1 MRTGIRSVSVF
12 GLAMINVAAVGS
24 VKNWSFIA
32 EYGLTSIFFLLL
44 AAVIF
49 FLPVSLV
56 AAELA
61 TTWPKEGGIYFW
73 VREAFGHRM
82 GLLAIWLLWIE
93 NVAWYPTI
101 LSFTSATIAYSFNP
115 ALSENV
121 YYTVVV
127 VLILFWTATLANL
140 FGMKMS
146 SWISDLGAICGTFI
160 PGIVII
166 VLGFFWYFGKN
177 PLQITFDL
185 SSLAPQFKLD
195 YFIFFTGV
203 LLALAGME
211 MSAVHACD
219 VQQPQKNYPRAIF
232 LSAFFILILSIL
244 GVLSIAMVIPKKE
257 ISLVAGSMQAISIF
271 MSKYQLTKWVP
282 VIAALIAIGS
292 FGSLS
297 TWIIGPSKGL
307 LAAAEVGDFPKIFQR
322 TNRHRVPTAL
332 LLAQGIIATILT
344 FFFLLM
350 PTVSSGFW
358 MLTVLVAQLY
368 LIMYLLLFA
377 AVIRLRYMKP
387 NVLRPYQIPGGKI
400 GLWTVAGI
408 GILSA
413 LFALFIGFIPPGQ
426 VAADRHLFYFLFLIF
441 GIAIACALP
450 LFFLF
455 PRKRLK

>member
-1 MRTGIRSVSVF
+1 MRSISVF
-12 GLAMINVAAVGS
+12 GLAMINVAAIGS

-32 EYGLTSIFFLLL
+32 EYGLTAVFFLLL

-61 TTWPKEGGIYFW
+61 TAWPKEGGVYFW

-101 LSFTSATIAYSFNP
+101 LSFTSATIAYIFNP

-121 YYTVVV
+121 YYTVIV
-127 VLILFWTATLANL
+127 VLVLFWTATLTNL

-146 SWISDLGAICGTFI
+146 SWISDFGAICGTFI
-160 PGIVII
+160 PGILII
-166 VLGFFWYFGKN
+166 ILGLFWYFGKN
-177 PLQITFDL
+177 TLQISFDL

-211 MSAVHACD
+211 MSAVHARD

-232 LSAFFILILSIL
+232 LSAFFILFLSVL
-244 GVLSIAMVIPKKE
+244 GVLSIAMVIPKGE
-257 ISLVAGSMQAISIF
+257 ISLVAGSMQAISVF
-271 MSKYQLTKWVP
+271 MSKYHLMKWVP
-282 VIAALIAIGS
+282 FIAALIAIGS

-307 LAAAEVGDFPKIFQR
+307 LAAAEGGDFPKIFQR
-322 TNRHRVPTAL
+322 TNRHHVPTML
-332 LLAQGIIATILT
+332 LLAQGIIATVLT

-358 MLTVLVAQLY
+358 MFTVLVAQLY

-377 AVIRLRYMKP
+377 AAIRLRYTKL
-387 NVLRPYQIPGGKI
+387 NVARPYRIPGGKL
-400 GLWTVAGI
+400 GLWLIGGI
-408 GILSA
+408 GILSC
-413 LFALFIGFIPPGQ
+413 LFALFIGFIPPQQ
-426 VAADRHLFYFLFLIF
+426 VTVDKHLFYFLFLLI
-441 GIAIACALP
+441 GILIACLFP
-450 LFFLF
+450 FFFLF
-455 PRKRLK
+455 PRKKSL